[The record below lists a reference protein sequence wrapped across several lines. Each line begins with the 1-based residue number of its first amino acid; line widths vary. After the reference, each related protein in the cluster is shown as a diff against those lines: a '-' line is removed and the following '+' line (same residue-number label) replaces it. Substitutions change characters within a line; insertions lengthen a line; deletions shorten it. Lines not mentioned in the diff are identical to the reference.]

1 MFAKVASAFVEPGEA
16 GTLLEHCAV
25 EFSAMSRASAERAGQ
40 SWRAYRRAGGPRARM
55 ISDFLIA
62 GHATEQADVL
72 LARDRGFARAY
83 CGGRRIEDRSAAV

>member
-1 MFAKVASAFVEPGEA
+1 MFAEVASAFVELGEA
-16 GTLLEHCAV
+16 GTLLEHYAV

-40 SWRAYRRAGGPRARM
+40 SWRAYRHAGGPRERM

-72 LARDRGFARAY
+72 LTRDRGFARAY
-83 CGGRRIEDRSAAV
+83 LGGLRIEDPSAAL